1 MYLNIYYSEY
11 QSSNVTNIWNA
22 YMVHIVQEHKWKD
35 DLENNFTFLL
45 HNKIINFI
53 IQHIP
58 QQIKV
63 EISGNGNLEFPV
75 LVDLLFKL

>member
-1 MYLNIYYSEY
+1 MYLNIFYSEY
-11 QSSNVTNIWNA
+11 QSS
-22 YMVHIVQEHKWKD
+22 D
-35 DLENNFTFLL
+35 DLAINFKFLL
-45 HNKIINFI
+45 HSKIIDFI
-53 IQHIP
+53 IP